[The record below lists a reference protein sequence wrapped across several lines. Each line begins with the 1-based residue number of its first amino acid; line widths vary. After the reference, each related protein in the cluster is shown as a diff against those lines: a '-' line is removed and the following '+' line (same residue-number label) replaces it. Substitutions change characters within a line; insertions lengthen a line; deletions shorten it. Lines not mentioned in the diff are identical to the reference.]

1 MVQQQPFFHGELL
14 LHTLFRERYF
24 IMSKVGACGFGS
36 VYKATDRQSGDRLV
50 AIKEVR
56 LLGLHPQAMIEATSA
71 FQREVSVL
79 SHLDHP
85 HLPRLYEHFQT
96 PGHWY
101 LVMDFIAGETLE
113 EYQSKEP
120 NRRLLLSEVL
130 NIGIQLCTV
139 LHYLHSQQPA
149 IVFRDLKP
157 ANIMR
162 TSTGQL
168 YLIDFGIARYFK
180 PGQAKDTVALG
191 SPGYAAPEQ
200 YGKAQT
206 TPQADIYSL
215 GAVLHQLLT
224 GNDPSEKPFH
234 FAVMGKG
241 VQPIPARLER
251 QVMQMVEMDED
262 KRPASMAAIRQELQ
276 RIATALA
283 SGQVDMSL
291 PPVPGRPASI
301 APLGTVLCT
310 LRAHHRISSLA
321 WSPDGTRIVTAG
333 DSNAVQV
340 WDARTGLV
348 MLTYNGHTNIVR
360 AVAWSPDGTRI
371 VSASED

>member
-14 LHTLFRERYF
+14 LHTLFQERYF
-24 IMSKVGACGFGS
+24 IMSKVGAGGFGS
-36 VYKATDRQSGDRLV
+36 VYKAMDRQSGDRLV

-101 LVMDFIAGETLE
+101 LIMDFIAGETLE
-113 EYQSKEP
+113 EYQSKAP

-206 TPQADIYSL
+206 TPRADIYSL

-224 GNDPSEKPFH
+224 TRDPSEAPFRFLPLRTKSPQSH
-234 FAVMGKG
+234 SDPGSLSMSMVDVLVSK
-241 VQPIPARLER
+241 LER
-251 QVMQMVEMDED
+251 LIASMLEMDVN
-262 KRPASMAAIRQELQ
+262 KRPPDIAYVQQELHVMSRLWSDIHKSYWRPRLGYIQ
-276 RIATALA
+276 
-283 SGQVDMSL
+283 QV
-291 PPVPGRPASI
+291 R
-301 APLGTVLCT
+301 
-310 LRAHHRISSLA
+310 
-321 WSPDGTRIVTAG
+321 
-333 DSNAVQV
+333 N
-340 WDARTGLV
+340 
-348 MLTYNGHTNIVR
+348 
-360 AVAWSPDGTRI
+360 
-371 VSASED
+371 